1 MQCQKESKL
10 KYVFPNQKVRA
21 RIKIS
26 LWRAQDQSFQ
36 KNEIVYVP
44 RALSTRFESIMC
56 TVVHEP
62 FSQPPKYSAC
72 VPNYAFQ
79 NQKKKQTRAL
89 QPRHA
94 QNFYEPFVVLCAPRS
109 LCSFES
115 QHVIDLHDAFQ
126 SKRTSNS
133 VTQMKIKN
141 AISNLNVN
149 YFLKSP
155 NQLLLPALLCS
166 L

>member
-1 MQCQKESKL
+1 VQCQKESKL
-10 KYVFPNQKVRA
+10 KYVLPNQKVRA

-36 KNEIVYVP
+36 KIEVVYVP

-94 QNFYEPFVVLCAPRS
+94 QIF
-109 LCSFES
+109 
-115 QHVIDLHDAFQ
+115 
-126 SKRTSNS
+126 TS
-133 VTQMKIKN
+133 
-141 AISNLNVN
+141 
-149 YFLKSP
+149 
-155 NQLLLPALLCS
+155 LLLCCARHASFPAS
-166 L
+166 KVSTSSIFMTPSKAKEHQI